1 MRSITDIRV
10 ERIIGVAR
18 VPRAVP
24 IAFGIAGGLA
34 MLMIA
39 IQRLPG
45 AERIV
50 VEKPTIAE
58 RFDAAPVEPLKK
70 QDRVREIDLVRPVVA
85 MAEPVPVKTET
96 IRPDPAPAVPK
107 LVALPEDAL
116 DETGTEPK
124 YSKRMKRMR
133 VAHAESNVCTRH
145 GKRKVITRGGK
156 SWRCR

>member
-1 MRSITDIRV
+1 V

-45 AERIV
+45 AERII

-58 RFDAAPVEPLKK
+58 RFDAVPVEPLKK
-70 QDRVREIDLVRPVVA
+70 QDRVIELVRPVA
-85 MAEPVPVKTET
+85 SNDPVPVKTET

-124 YSKRMKRMR
+124 YSKRMKRTR
-133 VAHAESNVCTRH
+133 VAHVESNVCTRH